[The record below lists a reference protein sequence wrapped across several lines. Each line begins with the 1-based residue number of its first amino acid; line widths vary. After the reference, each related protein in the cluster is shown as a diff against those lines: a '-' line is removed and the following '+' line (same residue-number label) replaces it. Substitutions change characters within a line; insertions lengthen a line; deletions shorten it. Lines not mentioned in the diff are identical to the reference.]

1 MERIKALIN
10 KLQDQLQQQAG
21 SQAMLM
27 TVQLLHSELEH
38 HANEKKQTVGTGK
51 VAVLMPSPKIITPI
65 EPDPVPPPVTIAAV
79 EMPPA
84 PAEIER
90 PVEEV
95 VEEEEEIPMVAHR
108 AVENNSRFQS
118 AKKESTGWL
127 FDPVH
132 EIPTL
137 AHQKAFREINEA
149 VGHNGESLNDRL
161 RSGVTEIGN
170 VLTETPI
177 KDLRK
182 GIGINDRFVFVNE
195 LFRGD
200 NDMYERSI
208 KTINNFRIL
217 PEAEYWMER
226 ELKMRLA
233 WDDSKDIVKH
243 FYSLVRRRFA

>member
-10 KLQDQLQQQAG
+10 KLQEQLQQQAG
-21 SQAMLM
+21 PQAMLM

-38 HANEKKQTVGTGK
+38 QANEKKQTAGSSK
-51 VAVLMPSPKIITPI
+51 VAVLMPSPKIVTTP
-65 EPDPVPPPVTIAAV
+65 EPIPVSTAAV
-79 EMPPA
+79 EAPPA
-84 PAEIER
+84 PAPI
-90 PVEEV
+90 PV
-95 VEEEEEIPMVAHR
+95 EEEIPVVSHR
-108 AVENNSRFQS
+108 AVENNDHFES
-118 AKKESTGWL
+118 ARKGSTGWF

-137 AHQKAFREINEA
+137 AHQKAFREVNESI
-149 VGHNGESLNDRL
+149 GHNGQSLNDRL
-161 RSGVTEIGN
+161 KSGVTELAS
-170 VLTETPI
+170 VLTEAPI
-177 KDLRK
+177 KDLKK

-226 ELKMRLA
+226 ELKVKLG
-233 WDDSKDIVKH
+233 WDDTKDTVRH